1 MTAGE
6 LCNRTVYIIHPDES
20 ILEAARLMKTHHV
33 GCLVVVEERG
43 DERVPVA
50 MLTDRDL
57 VVKGLAE
64 APRELARLRVA
75 QVMSDGLVTAR
86 ENERM
91 YDVRKK
97 MRSRGV
103 RRIPVVDAQDRL
115 QGIIAFDDLVDWL
128 AQELADLARLVSRE
142 LSKWQIRYRAPW
154 MRSTAEPSYQLSPKG
169 RTSTSNDQADL
180 GCVARWYTVFAMSLG
195 LSWDPSSFA

>member
-20 ILEAARLMKTHHV
+20 VLEAARLMKTHHV

-75 QVMSDGLVTAR
+75 QVMSDGLVIAR

-142 LSKWQIRYRAPW
+142 QERESEA
-154 MRSTAEPSYQLSPKG
+154 
-169 RTSTSNDQADL
+169 
-180 GCVARWYTVFAMSLG
+180 
-195 LSWDPSSFA
+195 

>member
-6 LCNRTVYIIHPDES
+6 LCNRTVYIIRPDES
-20 ILEAARLMKTHHV
+20 VLEAARLMKSYHV
-33 GCLVVVEERG
+33 GCLVVVEERDG
-43 DERVPVA
+43 ERVPVA
-50 MLTDRDL
+50 MVTDRDL

-64 APRELARLRVA
+64 NPDALDGMQVA
-75 QVMSDGLVTAR
+75 EVMSDGLITAR

-115 QGIIAFDDLVDWL
+115 QGIIAFDDLVDWM
-128 AQELADLARLVSRE
+128 AQELTDLAKLVSRE
-142 LSKWQIRYRAPW
+142 QERESEAP
-154 MRSTAEPSYQLSPKG
+154 SHEPSG
-169 RTSTSNDQADL
+169 
-180 GCVARWYTVFAMSLG
+180 
-195 LSWDPSSFA
+195 

>member
-6 LCNRTVYIIHPDES
+6 LCNRTVYIIHPEES

-86 ENERM
+86 ESERM

-142 LSKWQIRYRAPW
+142 QERESEA
-154 MRSTAEPSYQLSPKG
+154 
-169 RTSTSNDQADL
+169 
-180 GCVARWYTVFAMSLG
+180 
-195 LSWDPSSFA
+195 

>member
-86 ENERM
+86 ESERM

-115 QGIIAFDDLVDWL
+115 QGIIAFDDLVDWM

-142 LSKWQIRYRAPW
+142 QERESEA
-154 MRSTAEPSYQLSPKG
+154 
-169 RTSTSNDQADL
+169 
-180 GCVARWYTVFAMSLG
+180 
-195 LSWDPSSFA
+195 

>member
-6 LCNRTVYIIHPDES
+6 LCNRTVYIIHPEES

-142 LSKWQIRYRAPW
+142 QERESEA
-154 MRSTAEPSYQLSPKG
+154 
-169 RTSTSNDQADL
+169 
-180 GCVARWYTVFAMSLG
+180 
-195 LSWDPSSFA
+195 

>member
-20 ILEAARLMKTHHV
+20 VLEAARLMKTHHV

-50 MLTDRDL
+50 MVTDRDL

-64 APRELARLRVA
+64 APGELATLRVA
-75 QVMSDGLVTAR
+75 QVMSDGLITAC

-115 QGIIAFDDLVDWL
+115 QGIIAFDDLVDWM
-128 AQELADLARLVSRE
+128 AQELADLAKLVSRE
-142 LSKWQIRYRAPW
+142 QERESETP
-154 MRSTAEPSYQLSPKG
+154 
-169 RTSTSNDQADL
+169 
-180 GCVARWYTVFAMSLG
+180 
-195 LSWDPSSFA
+195 